1 MNWVAPTI
9 AAVTASGLYPDTP
22 PLRSHALPVSGGHVL
37 QVQEFGHDD
46 GIAAVMVHGGPGSGS
61 SPLLCRVFDPA
72 RFRFIC
78 IDQRG
83 AGGSRPLGAIDHNTT
98 DHLLNDL
105 RHVREHLGI
114 ARWLVVGGSWGAA
127 LAVAHAAAE
136 PAVVTALLLRASFL
150 ARREDIEW
158 FFQGAAAEHPAPWQQ
173 LASVAPAERRHALL
187 PWLAEVFERG
197 DYAQCAR
204 AATAWW
210 RWEQTVAGTGTFNS
224 TPSADEATLISRY
237 RIQSHYLINLCW
249 LNAPTLLE
257 RAEKLPRVPTLL
269 LHTRDDR
276 VCRPEGAQALHAHL
290 PHSQLRWLDSGG
302 HNAAH
307 PAMIDAMVTAL
318 DHYAD
323 HGTFAQTTP

>member
-1 MNWVAPTI
+1 VRTP
-9 AAVTASGLYPDTP
+9 GLYPDTP

-37 QVQEFGHDD
+37 QVQEFGRDD
-46 GIAAVMVHGGPGSGS
+46 GIAAVMAHGGPGSGS
-61 SPLLCRVFDPA
+61 SPLLRRVFNPA

-83 AGGSRPLGAIDHNTT
+83 TGGSRPLGAIDHNTT
-98 DHLLNDL
+98 NHLLNDL

-136 PAVVTALLLRASFL
+136 PDVVTALLLRASFL

-158 FFQGAAAEHPAPWQQ
+158 FFQGAAAEHPLPWQQ
-173 LASVAPAERRHALL
+173 LASIAPAERRHALL

-197 DYAQCAR
+197 DDAQCAR

-210 RWEQTVAGTGTFNS
+210 RWEQTVAGTGSFNS
-224 TPSADEATLISRY
+224 TPSADEATLIARY
-237 RIQSHYLINLCW
+237 RIQSHYLIHHCW

-269 LHTRDDR
+269 LHARDDR

-318 DHYAD
+318 DHYAA
-323 HGTFAQTTP
+323 HGVFSDDAAHGRFAPAP

>member
-1 MNWVAPTI
+1 MTLL
-9 AAVTASGLYPDTP
+9 GLYPETP

-37 QVQEFGHDD
+37 HVQEFGRDD

-61 SPLLCRVFDPA
+61 TPMLRRVFDPA
-72 RFRFIC
+72 RFRVIC

-83 AGGSRPLGAIDHNTT
+83 AGGSRPLGAINHNTT
-98 DHLLNDL
+98 ADLLNDL
-105 RHVREHLGI
+105 RHVREYFGI

-127 LAVAHAAAE
+127 LAVAHAADE
-136 PAVVTALLLRASFL
+136 PDVVTALLLRASFL

-158 FFQGAAAEHPAPWQQ
+158 FFQGAAAEHPLPWQQ
-173 LASVAPAERRHALL
+173 LASIAPAERRHALL

-197 DYAQCAR
+197 DYAECVR

-210 RWEQTVAGTGTFNS
+210 RWEQTLAGTGSFNS
-224 TPSADEATLISRY
+224 TPSADGATLIARY
-237 RIQSHYLINLCW
+237 RIQSHYLIHDCW
-249 LNAPTLLE
+249 LTAPTLLE
-257 RAEKLPRVPTLL
+257 RPESLPCVPTLL
-269 LHTRDDR
+269 LHARDDR
-276 VCRPEGAQALHAHL
+276 VCRPEGARALHAHL

-318 DHYAD
+318 DHYAA
-323 HGTFAQTTP
+323 HGNFAQTTL